1 MTSCRRLVLPASFP
15 TMLVKVFAGWMTF
28 TVYTC
33 MIPVMGNRESATASR
48 TYGRVSALT
57 CTAFTACTAAGW

>member
-1 MTSCRRLVLPASFP
+1 MTSRRKSILVVSFP
-15 TMLVKVFAGWMTF
+15 TMLVNVFAGWMTF

-33 MIPVMGNRESATASR
+33 MIAVLGNSGSATASR

-57 CTAFTACTAAGW
+57 CTAFTACTATS